1 MGEQF
6 KEKDI
11 KKEIIE
17 DKKSK
22 STREVYIWLPSNG
35 TEIGY
40 AKLC

>member
-22 STREVYIWLPSNG
+22 STREVYLATI
-35 TEIGY
+35 
-40 AKLC
+40 